1 MNNEPKL
8 FAKMTLRKTFSICY
22 SKSDTLVNSSV
33 HEEVER
39 ENWDYD
45 EVALQLREIFHY
57 RMPET
62 FFKLEPSILRSN
74 ILEELRDIYSQKETK
89 FSPLF
94 MRHVEK
100 AILLQT
106 VDATWKE
113 HLTIMDHLKEGIG
126 LRGYGQRD
134 PLVEYKLEATDLF
147 NDTKNTR
154 NHFIDVQ
161 TRV

>member
-1 MNNEPKL
+1 
-8 FAKMTLRKTFSICY
+8 
-22 SKSDTLVNSSV
+22 
-33 HEEVER
+33 
-39 ENWDYD
+39 
-45 EVALQLREIFHY
+45 
-57 RMPET
+57 
-62 FFKLEPSILRSN
+62 
-74 ILEELRDIYSQKETK
+74 
-89 FSPLF
+89 

-147 NDTKNTR
+147 NDMIRRIREETISLMFKLEFNPEQEIEMER
-154 NHFIDVQ
+154 NSELHYSSTVEEAEELKEAQKPKQMPIRKEKVGRNDPCPCGSKKKYK
-161 TRV
+161 RCCGAA